1 MTHPLIDADSLR
13 HALDGDTPPLVLD
26 CRVRLNDPDAGAAL
40 WRQAHVPGSLHLDL
54 DRDLSGPRDAGSGA
68 GGRHPLPSDA
78 DFTATL
84 QRLGVAPEREVVVLD
99 DAGGQLA
106 AARAWWMLSEWAG
119 HPRVRLL
126 DGGLAAWEGINGDW
140 EVGEGAPPAPSQ
152 WTPDFDDSRF
162 VALEEMASSASL
174 KVDARAGERYRG
186 EVEPMDPRAGHIPG
200 AVNRPC
206 SLNLDDNGR
215 FKSPEALARE
225 LPQTSQQDPGV
236 IAYCGSGVT
245 ACHDILAYRLAG
257 LPAPR
262 LYVGSWSEWSGDPAR
277 PAETGPAAAS

>member
-1 MTHPLIDADSLR
+1 
-13 HALDGDTPPLVLD
+13 
-26 CRVRLNDPDAGAAL
+26 
-40 WRQAHVPGSLHLDL
+40 
-54 DRDLSGPRDAGSGA
+54 
-68 GGRHPLPSDA
+68 
-78 DFTATL
+78 
-84 QRLGVAPEREVVVLD
+84 
-99 DAGGQLA
+99 
-106 AARAWWMLSEWAG
+106 
-119 HPRVRLL
+119 
-126 DGGLAAWEGINGDW
+126 
-140 EVGEGAPPAPSQ
+140 
-152 WTPDFDDSRF
+152 
-162 VALEEMASSASL
+162 
-174 KVDARAGERYRG
+174 
-186 EVEPMDPRAGHIPG
+186 MDPRAGHIPG

-277 PAETGPAAAS
+277 PAETGPATAS